1 MILVSEK
8 KVVFK
13 YDSINQSVEW
23 RNEFDTNVA
32 GVFRVDDLVFITT
45 TSWWG
50 SPAFTSL
57 IDFSSG
63 KKKWTIEK
71 VLYGIHI
78 KEKKIIFIDT
88 KKEIVSISLET
99 GQENFRVKM
108 SGFRW
113 YEQPKISLINNKI
126 YLFSLKK
133 TFLLNEANGSLG
145 ESKLPSKIN
154 PKETIFLIDEFQMK
168 INTLPGTS
176 SDAGMV
182 MATGDAGGDGGGG
195 GGDAGG
201 GGE

>member
-13 YDSINQSVEW
+13 YDSKNQSVEW

-195 GGDAGG
+195 GDAGG